1 MKNLNLNL
9 QRQWWDKHLNGKDQ
23 EYRVIS
29 PSWCSRFLL
38 RNGKDKTLKDWY
50 GQLDFWEYEKNRFK
64 ITDVGLIWLNNMIKR
79 GSITFKQF
87 DLCTFPNGMTPPIPK
102 FEKDFKG
109 LSIGIGKK
117 DWGAP
122 DYPVFIID
130 CGEPKNIVNR

>member
-1 MKNLNLNL
+1 MNNLNLNL

-29 PSWCSRFLL
+29 PYWCAKFLMYKGEHKKAWWWEL
-38 RNGKDKTLKDWY
+38 MLEHEGYNADEVMSQLIKTD
-50 GQLDFWEYEKNRFK
+50 E
-64 ITDVGLIWLNNMIKR
+64 
-79 GSITFKQF
+79 ITFKQF
-87 DLCTFPNGMTPPIPK
+87 DLLTFPNGMTPPIPK

-117 DWGAP
+117 EWGAP